1 MVITIFL
8 VRHFFVWILWS
19 GVWHIVWFS
28 QLPDL
33 LIFSGILGKNSESG
47 GQIDA
52 VNSSVVKDSTKL
64 PMRKNVFDGWVETTI
79 TAEKEVGFR
88 RNQMDLWK
96 KYGYF
101 KQQACNFSMEKAN
114 MPEMTTFYLNQAY
127 QSYKDNKRICYW
139 DLLIFGQVTPFLN
152 PPEDLSNF
160 EVKDD
165 EAKIVRPKY
174 DTVSD

>member
-1 MVITIFL
+1 
-8 VRHFFVWILWS
+8 
-19 GVWHIVWFS
+19 
-28 QLPDL
+28 
-33 LIFSGILGKNSESG
+33 
-47 GQIDA
+47 
-52 VNSSVVKDSTKL
+52 
-64 PMRKNVFDGWVETTI
+64 MRKNVFDGWVETTI

-114 MPEMTTFYLNQAY
+114 MPEMTTFYLNQTY

-160 EVKDD
+160 EVKHN